1 MYTPDDSLA
10 VYHYLQHD
18 GSITVGE
25 QTHTIESGGLVQLRY
40 AAGGALID
48 VATVSTDMI
57 AFGLKPAVALATG
70 EIVIAG
76 TYESAPK
83 FGPFTLPA
91 APADG
96 WNGYTAVL
104 APSADTLWAFGPP
117 MPASNG
123 FFLSAMAASASRIAL
138 TGTFTSVDFGLGQLE
153 SPDQSEYLVVFE
165 RSP

>member
-1 MYTPDDSLA
+1 M
-10 VYHYLQHD
+10 
-18 GSITVGE
+18 
-25 QTHTIESGGLVQLRY
+25 THSHLL
-40 AAGGALID
+40 
-48 VATVSTDMI
+48 
-57 AFGLKPAVALATG
+57 FAVALATG

-76 TYESAPK
+76 TYEGAPK

-91 APADG
+91 APTDG
-96 WNGYTAVL
+96 WSGYTAVL

-123 FFLSAMAASASRIAL
+123 FILSAVAASASRIAL
-138 TGTFTSVDFGLGQLE
+138 TGTFTSVDFGLGPLE